1 MISLV
6 HRRGPWLHVLTV
18 LVLCAAGWV
27 LAQQKIEDRTPFAD
41 EVQYLVMAHN
51 AFHRGTISLTPPD
64 VAPPEPSAYREPGYP
79 VFLAAL
85 MVFDAGFA
93 SLGAKCVTHKT
104 KECEGVFM
112 VARQA
117 NTLLMVASALLV
129 WGAVWRLVRQPIVAH
144 VALFLLIGNVEL
156 HEFNTF
162 LISDPLALFMS
173 AFLSLM
179 LVVGYDTGRPLAA
192 AAAGLVLGLLVLTKG
207 AFMLLALPI
216 GAALLLRLW
225 RNKAEAR
232 QHWLCFAVFVLVH
245 GAVVGAWIAR
255 NEIAL
260 GHAVLIQRGGHVL
273 AHRVELNTMTA
284 QEYGTAFVWWTRGF
298 GDNLARR
305 WLPEEAYRRFEL
317 HRADGFYNAA
327 QAKWEALLQE
337 ERAGGADDRVAERRA
352 TGRMIGEILEHAPK
366 NILTTLPIAYRGL
379 SVDAFAILTVPALIV
394 LSIAAARRVPAFY
407 WFALPGLYNFGVHA
421 LVTLNLPRFNIPT
434 LPTLAAAGSIVIWWI
449 IARRRVRTRRILH
462 ESEGARGNAG

>member
-85 MVFDAGFA
+85 MVFDAG
-93 SLGAKCVTHKT
+93 
-104 KECEGVFM
+104 
-112 VARQA
+112 
-117 NTLLMVASALLV
+117 
-129 WGAVWRLVRQPIVAH
+129 
-144 VALFLLIGNVEL
+144 
-156 HEFNTF
+156 
-162 LISDPLALFMS
+162 
-173 AFLSLM
+173 
-179 LVVGYDTGRPLAA
+179 
-192 AAAGLVLGLLVLTKG
+192 
-207 AFMLLALPI
+207 
-216 GAALLLRLW
+216 
-225 RNKAEAR
+225 
-232 QHWLCFAVFVLVH
+232 
-245 GAVVGAWIAR
+245 
-255 NEIAL
+255 
-260 GHAVLIQRGGHVL
+260 
-273 AHRVELNTMTA
+273 
-284 QEYGTAFVWWTRGF
+284 
-298 GDNLARR
+298 
-305 WLPEEAYRRFEL
+305 
-317 HRADGFYNAA
+317 
-327 QAKWEALLQE
+327 
-337 ERAGGADDRVAERRA
+337 
-352 TGRMIGEILEHAPK
+352 
-366 NILTTLPIAYRGL
+366 
-379 SVDAFAILTVPALIV
+379 ALIV
-394 LSIAAARRVPAFY
+394 LSIAAARRVPAFC